1 MVYNKPGPPS
11 GSDDEPGPCATRSGR
26 VHHHFL
32 REGRV
37 CYIPYGPMVKSYIK
51 LVVFDATMCNVRVAT
66 RAHEKFDVFTQN
78 EKSERKAYFK
88 PQ

>member
-37 CYIPYGPMVKSYIK
+37 CYIPYEPMVKSYVIVHTSGISWHIVSQ
-51 LVVFDATMCNVRVAT
+51 LGMPIFGYALTRDA
-66 RAHEKFDVFTQN
+66 HIWK
-78 EKSERKAYFK
+78 
-88 PQ
+88 